1 MCFYKNKNITSNLY
15 SKLSYQKWS
24 NFCLSYFQNS
34 PQTMQNPKHTKK
46 QAVSTIAVTG
56 SAFWG
61 KPYKTNGAKNVGPE
75 IFLRDK
81 IQN

>member
-1 MCFYKNKNITSNLY
+1 
-15 SKLSYQKWS
+15 
-24 NFCLSYFQNS
+24 
-34 PQTMQNPKHTKK
+34 MQNPKHTKK

-61 KPYKTNGAKNVGPE
+61 KPYKTNGAKNVRPE

-81 IQN
+81 IQNEGKFLHTFRLILFLFQKVRRHKKRRLIAFVFMMG